1 VWQLLRG
8 DWNLKNLD
16 GHGRLFL
23 THSRWRKGVPLAIPP
38 TTDCGDLPL
47 GVHRASLR
55 EVLERFAVGSAQRL
69 AVGVRLER
77 AYAIARATNHL
88 RRFVVFGS
96 FITAKE
102 EPNDV
107 DIFLIMEDSFDP
119 ALLTREARSLFDHTA
134 AQAQLGASV
143 FWFRRLACL
152 GGEQEAVEYWQVKR
166 GGGLRGIIEIIGE
179 KP

>member
-1 VWQLLRG
+1 M
-8 DWNLKNLD
+8 
-16 GHGRLFL
+16 
-23 THSRWRKGVPLAIPP
+23 
-38 TTDCGDLPL
+38 TDIGDLPL
-47 GVHRASLR
+47 GVHAASLG
-55 EVLERFAVGSAQRL
+55 EILERFAVGSAQRI

-77 AYAIARATNHL
+77 IYAVARATGHL

-96 FITAKE
+96 FVTTKE

-107 DIFLIMEDSFDP
+107 DVFLIMEDGFDP

-134 AQAQLGASV
+134 AQAQFGASI

-166 GGGLRGIIEIIGE
+166 GGRWRGIIEIVGE